1 MKKILYLLLFICFSL
16 LPVIGADWVQIPDTT
31 TYFDKESIKSKG
43 ENIYSIETK
52 SPADN
57 GLEYRNTFVI
67 NGNTQKFNLNE
78 VKLYDPKIQKI
89 IKRKNY
95 FDWYDIKSG
104 SNISDLYQVILIL
117 NAPQTNTRDR
127 TMHETL
133 QINSNIEMLMSHEY
147 YKGIKVKSIKIKQVE
162 VKKDNY
168 IRNSEI
174 IEGEPNC
181 VSVIVEITDM
191 KGNTIELLGM
201 QTLSYGD
208 YVYKIKED

>member
-1 MKKILYLLLFICFSL
+1 MKKILYLLLLICFSL
-16 LPVIGADWVQIPDTT
+16 LPVIASDWVQIPDTI

-57 GLEYRNTFVI
+57 GLEYRNIFVI

-78 VKLYDPKIQKI
+78 VKLYDPKTQKV

-95 FDWYDIKSG
+95 FDWYDIKNG
-104 SNISDLYQVILIL
+104 SNISNLYQAILIL
-117 NAPQTNTRDR
+117 NTAQVNTKDAVI
-127 TMHETL
+127 HSTL
-133 QINSNIEMLMSHEY
+133 EINPNIELLMAHEY
-147 YKGIKVKSIKIKQVE
+147 YKGIKVKSIKIKQIE

-168 IRNSEI
+168 IRNREV

-191 KGNTIELLGM
+191 KGNTIELFGM

>member
-1 MKKILYLLLFICFSL
+1 MKKILYLLLLICFSL
-16 LPVIGADWVQIPDTT
+16 LPVIAADWVQIPDTT
-31 TYFDKESIKSKG
+31 LYFDKESIKIKG

-52 SPADN
+52 SLADN
-57 GLEYRNTFVI
+57 GLEYRNIFVI

-78 VKLYDPKIQKI
+78 VKLYDPKTQKVI
-89 IKRKNY
+89 KSKKYYDWDDIKR
-95 FDWYDIKSG
+95 G

-117 NAPQTNTRDR
+117 NAPQTKTRDK

-147 YKGIKVKSIKIKQVE
+147 YKGIKIKSIKIKQVE

-168 IRNSEI
+168 IRNSEV

-181 VSVIVEITDM
+181 VSVIVEMTDM
-191 KGNTIELLGM
+191 KGNTTEIFGM